1 MEVSVAPQLSEVVGA
16 VQLTA
21 AAQIPASAVCVMSA
35 GVPAMVGFSVS
46 FTVTVKAAVDV
57 LPEGSVAVYVT
68 VVGPLVK
75 VAPGLW
81 LLVSVALQLSCAVG
95 SVHVTAAL
103 QLPASM
109 DWVMSVGM
117 PTISGAV
124 TSTMVTVKLAVV
136 VLPAPSVAV

>member
-21 AAQIPASAVCVMSA
+21 AAQKPASAVCVMSA

-68 VVGPLVK
+68 VVVPPVK

-81 LLVSVALQLSCAVG
+81 LLVSVVLQLSVAVGSVQLKVALQLS
-95 SVHVTAAL
+95 
-103 QLPASM
+103 ASM
-109 DWVMSVGM
+109 ERVVSLGIPLMVGG
-117 PTISGAV
+117 TVSITV
-124 TSTMVTVKLAVV
+124 TLKVAVV
-136 VLPAPSVAV
+136 VLPTLSNAV

>member
-1 MEVSVAPQLSEVVGA
+1 
-16 VQLTA
+16 
-21 AAQIPASAVCVMSA
+21 MSA
-35 GVPAMVGFSVS
+35 GVSAMVGFSVS

-68 VVGPLVK
+68 VVVPLVK